1 MKRTAKRMGSLSP
14 LLSNIML
21 DQLDKCLKK
30 RGCKF
35 IRYADDFSIYTRSKT
50 EAKSIGNEVH
60 IFLRD
65 KLELQINREKSGI
78 RRPSNFRVLGH
89 TFTSAYKTG
98 RKGKYQLIV
107 SKRSWADFKRNSSES
122 PRKPWD
128 TVSQSEYQCSN

>member
-60 IFLRD
+60 IFLRV

-78 RRPSNFRVLGH
+78 RRPSNFGVLGH

-98 RKGKYQLIV
+98 NKVQYQLIV
-107 SKRSWADFKRNSSES
+107 SKRSWADFKSKLKRVT
-122 PRKPWD
+122 K
-128 TVSQSEYQCSN
+128 